1 MKLNIAVI
9 PGDGAGPEMVLPAL
23 DILRIISRRYGH
35 ILKLTE
41 VTACGKGIEEQGS
54 PLPEEAQKVCLASD
68 AVLLG
73 NVGLKKYQDNPFYL
87 RPEYGL
93 LKLRRCLKVTTN
105 IRPVRLYAPLC
116 SLPPLK
122 KEVTERGLDLIFV
135 RDIAGGVL
143 CSEQVR
149 QVGEHGAE
157 AYEYEYYNV
166 DIVWDTAKIA
176 FEIAGAR
183 KKKLLSLDKANVLE
197 SSRLWRKTVTQM
209 GEHYPGIQLSHGY
222 IDSAALKLVTHP
234 EEFDVV
240 VTSNLFGDII
250 SDEGTGLT
258 GTPGLYASAELSVK
272 GPGLYTPNQLHHP
285 DETMIGK
292 QMVCPVGMIAAVALM
307 LRCSFG
313 LEEEAEAVEKGIE
326 QVLEEGYVTADL
338 AEKNLEKK
346 QVVGTA
352 VMGEMIARKIKEG

>member
-116 SLPPLK
+116 SLSPLK
-122 KEVTERGLDLIFV
+122 KGGDRERAGSDLCKGY
-135 RDIAGGVL
+135 RGRGSLLRTGQAGG
-143 CSEQVR
+143 R
-149 QVGEHGAE
+149 AWGG
-157 AYEYEYYNV
+157 
-166 DIVWDTAKIA
+166 
-176 FEIAGAR
+176 
-183 KKKLLSLDKANVLE
+183 
-197 SSRLWRKTVTQM
+197 
-209 GEHYPGIQLSHGY
+209 
-222 IDSAALKLVTHP
+222 
-234 EEFDVV
+234 
-240 VTSNLFGDII
+240 
-250 SDEGTGLT
+250 GL
-258 GTPGLYASAELSVK
+258 
-272 GPGLYTPNQLHHP
+272 
-285 DETMIGK
+285 
-292 QMVCPVGMIAAVALM
+292 
-307 LRCSFG
+307 
-313 LEEEAEAVEKGIE
+313 
-326 QVLEEGYVTADL
+326 
-338 AEKNLEKK
+338 
-346 QVVGTA
+346 
-352 VMGEMIARKIKEG
+352 